1 MSSERIVV
9 KLDSPQQ
16 RLMVNGLVDY
26 RNRIQKKEESPED
39 VEDLILK
46 VIDASAAKGD
56 RTAGR

>member
-26 RNRIQKKEESPED
+26 RNRIQKKGESPED

-56 RTAGR
+56 RTTGR

>member
-26 RNRIQKKEESPED
+26 RNRIQKKGESPED

>member
-56 RTAGR
+56 RTTGR

>member
-26 RNRIQKKEESPED
+26 RNRIQKKGESPED

-46 VIDASAAKGD
+46 VIDESAAKGD
-56 RTAGR
+56 RTTGR